1 LPLSRRRWARAEPGT
16 WGAGAQGP
24 VVSMREWLEG
34 SWSALPDFS
43 VRRLF
48 GGAGLYSEECATS
61 ASEQHPLNMSS
72 ELAFGV

>member
-1 LPLSRRRWARAEPGT
+1 
-16 WGAGAQGP
+16 
-24 VVSMREWLEG
+24 MREWLEG

-61 ASEQHPLNMSS
+61 TSEQHPLNMSS